1 MKQLEF
7 KVSIEEANLILEGLG
22 HLPFAQVYRLVEKL
36 QRQASEQMK
45 DKAQADPAAAPAFS
59 GPHVVDMKNGDPNG
73 R

>member
-1 MKQLEF
+1 MKQIGF

-36 QRQASEQMK
+36 QGQASEQIK
-45 DKAQADPAAAPAFS
+45 EEVQPDSPSIPVFS
-59 GPHVVDMKNGDPNG
+59 GPDVADTKNGDANG

>member
-7 KVSIEEANLILEGLG
+7 KVSIEETNLILQGLG

-36 QRQASEQMK
+36 QGQAGEQIK
-45 DKAQADPAAAPAFS
+45 ESVQADPPAIQAFS
-59 GPHVVDMKNGDPNG
+59 GPHMADTKNGDANG

>member
-36 QRQASEQMK
+36 QGQASEQIK
-45 DKAQADPAAAPAFS
+45 ETVQAGPLPAHAFS
-59 GPHVVDMKNGDPNG
+59 GPHLADTKNGDANG

>member
-7 KVSIEEANLILEGLG
+7 KVSMEETNLILEGLG

-36 QRQASEQMK
+36 QRQASEQIR
-45 DKAQADPAAAPAFS
+45 DTSQPEPATVSAIS
-59 GPHVVDMKNGDPNG
+59 GPHLADLKNRDANG

>member
-1 MKQLEF
+1 MKQIGF

-36 QRQASEQMK
+36 QGQASEQMK
-45 DKAQADPAAAPAFS
+45 EEVQADSPSVPVFS
-59 GPHVVDMKNGDPNG
+59 EPHVADAKNGNANG